1 MTGFFYFVN
10 RHSSTCLPVG
20 KVANRHFLFTLRKSY
35 IKERKIMMNNQS
47 TDASPE
53 YAQRTQLHAVLLVL
67 ASMFLLFSSGCATV
81 GQDFPVTRVTDI
93 EIGKTTQQ
101 DIRSMFGSPWRVGI
115 EDGQRTWTYGNY
127 TYGLFVEKKAKDL
140 LIRFDDNN
148 VVISYTFSTTEH
160 YE

>member
-1 MTGFFYFVN
+1 
-10 RHSSTCLPVG
+10 
-20 KVANRHFLFTLRKSY
+20 
-35 IKERKIMMNNQS
+35 MMNNQY